1 MIRPRHKRL
10 LVEPIEEEKLSQILE
25 VVQFDKFNTKS
36 SGIEAKSWTR
46 GIVLAMSDDCDK
58 EYGAKIGDIVRFTKN
73 GGLPVTEDGK
83 DYLLLS
89 EKDLIGVEIDH
100 SSGPH

>member
-1 MIRPRHKRL
+1 MIRPRHKRV
-10 LVEPIEEEKLSQILE
+10 LVEPIEEEKLSQVIE

-46 GIVLAMSDDCDK
+46 GKVLAMAEDCAIH
-58 EYGAKIGDIVRFTKN
+58 GANIGDVVRFTKN
-73 GGLPVTEDGK
+73 GGLPVSFAGR

-89 EKDLIGVEIDH
+89 ENDLMGVEL
-100 SSGPH
+100 

>member
-10 LVEPIEEEKLSQILE
+10 VVEPIEEEKLSNIID
-25 VVQFDKFNTKS
+25 VIQFDRFNTKS

-46 GIVLAMSDDCDK
+46 GKVLAVGDECDK
-58 EYGAKIGDIVRFTKN
+58 ENGARVGDVVRFTKN
-73 GGLPVTEDGK
+73 GGLPVEFAGK

-89 EKDLIGVEIDH
+89 ENDLIGVECAECA
-100 SSGPH
+100 